1 MSRRGTWRHHTY
13 NISKCFTY
21 LTFSCFIIHPI
32 CCRCFLTIL
41 TIFISNLT
49 ITFHIFPQIVR
60 VRPII
65 IFRVSL
71 IILRIINWLIIR
83 TLVKTILQILFI
95 SLFLCLKIIKC
106 THLWKFTALKR
117 LIYTFLIKIVNLKL
131 LFILWRHFKIELI
144 IIVVICSGFLSFCF
158 SAFRSFICIHNLICF
173 RYLLGWIYIAESQN
187 HLQFLTLFLKTY
199 PIILIP
205 HLWHRCAFP

>member
-1 MSRRGTWRHHTY
+1 MPRRGTWRHHTY
-13 NISKCFTY
+13 NISKCFTN
-21 LTFSCFIIHPI
+21 LAFSCFSIHLI
-32 CCRCFLTIL
+32 FRRCFLTIL

-131 LFILWRHFKIELI
+131 L
-144 IIVVICSGFLSFCF
+144 
-158 SAFRSFICIHNLICF
+158 
-173 RYLLGWIYIAESQN
+173 
-187 HLQFLTLFLKTY
+187 
-199 PIILIP
+199 IIL
-205 HLWHRCAFP
+205 